1 MEVEADAT
9 LVAMNRDN
17 AFEQYVEVRQ
27 AALLRLGYLLTGEQH
42 AAEDL
47 VQTALA
53 KLYLAWHRVERSDNL
68 DAYTRRIMIN
78 EHSSWWRRAW
88 RRTET
93 TTDAVPE
100 RRSSTIADLGHAL
113 AERDDLWSVVHDL
126 PPRQRAAVVLRF
138 YEDMSEQDAATVLG
152 CSVGTVKSQTSRAL
166 KTLRARLQERKE
178 NDQ

>member
-1 MEVEADAT
+1 MDIEADAT
-9 LVAMNRDN
+9 LVAMDRDS

-27 AALLRLGYLLTGEQH
+27 AALLRLAYLLTGDQH

-47 VQTALA
+47 VQSALA
-53 KLYLAWHRVERSDNL
+53 KLYLAWNRVERADSI
-68 DAYTRRIMIN
+68 DAYAKRIMIN

-88 RRTET
+88 RRLET

-100 RRSSTIADLGHAL
+100 RPVIADFGQAL
-113 AERDDLWSVVHDL
+113 AERDALWTVVQAL

-138 YEDMSEQDAATVLG
+138 YEDMSEQDVAVTLG

-166 KTLRARLQERKE
+166 ATLRNRLQERRGT
-178 NDQ
+178 DR

>member
-1 MEVEADAT
+1 MDIEADAT
-9 LVAMNRDN
+9 LVAMDRDS

-27 AALLRLGYLLTGEQH
+27 SALLRLAYLLTGEQH

-53 KLYLAWHRVERSDNL
+53 KLYLAWNRVERADSI
-68 DAYTRRIMIN
+68 DAYAKRIMIN

-88 RRTET
+88 RRVET

-100 RRSSTIADLGHAL
+100 RPVTADFGHAL
-113 AERDDLWSVVHDL
+113 AERDALWTVVQGL

-138 YEDMSEQDAATVLG
+138 YEDMSEQDVAVTLG

-166 KTLRARLQERKE
+166 ATLRTRLQERRG
-178 NDQ
+178 NDR